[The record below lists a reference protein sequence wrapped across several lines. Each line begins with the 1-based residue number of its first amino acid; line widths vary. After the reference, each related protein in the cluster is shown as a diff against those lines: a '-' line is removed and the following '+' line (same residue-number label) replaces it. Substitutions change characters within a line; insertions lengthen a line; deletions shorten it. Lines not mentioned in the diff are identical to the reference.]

1 MLLATGTFDGRVEG
15 INPLKEAY
23 AAGQLVDPDNT
34 LQQAYA
40 EHMRAWGVETHTP
53 IIPVTYWSFR
63 LMIGLGM
70 AALAVSVLM
79 LWVLR
84 KGKLPPDNRWWTLLM
99 VLTPLGPLFANSFGW
114 IFTEMGRQP
123 WLVAGVMPTASGVS
137 TSVPASSVLIS
148 MIVYTLIY
156 GGLAVIEVWLFLKF
170 AKKGLPDVAPPELQ
184 TDPDAPMTF
193 AY

>member
-1 MLLATGTFDGRVEG
+1 
-15 INPLKEAY
+15 
-23 AAGQLVDPDNT
+23 
-34 LQQAYA
+34 
-40 EHMRAWGVETHTP
+40 
-53 IIPVTYWSFR
+53 
-63 LMIGLGM
+63 M
-70 AALAVSVLM
+70 A
-79 LWVLR
+79 
-84 KGKLPPDNRWWTLLM
+84 PH
-99 VLTPLGPLFANSFGW
+99 
-114 IFTEMGRQP
+114 P